1 MTEHQ
6 NRQRARRTGLS
17 GQKGNP
23 EQRKQRV
30 GKRAGQDPSPNRVPE
45 PTAKSRP
52 SSLGGKRE
60 AAERTQR
67 VP

>member
-23 EQRKQRV
+23 EQRKQHV

-45 PTAKSRP
+45 PTAKSRAP
-52 SSLGGKRE
+52 
-60 AAERTQR
+60 
-67 VP
+67 